1 MSFLGIPKDGPR
13 RKSTSDLFKGMTVT
27 KALAVLKMTDREY
40 KELSDE
46 GFREA
51 FTRKQEVEDGPGV
64 IVGPEKDRK
73 FEKKGKRTKKA
84 SLDGR
89 HLSRCLPPTPQDQ
102 KKVMERSIRVHEAF
116 QFLVKRRAG
125 ERARLL
131 DQDTPRTVSSEDLSR
146 TVSPQSCQDPWGSES
161 SSPLAKRRASVYDPL
176 LYPIG
181 LVGPGTPP
189 PIEIC
194 RREQKQE
201 LEQEQEQNQ
210 EQWSEAGAPAP
221 LVGIRKVTVASKTR

>member
-40 KELSDE
+40 KELNDE

-73 FEKKGKRTKKA
+73 SEKKGKRTKKA
-84 SLDGR
+84 SSDGR
-89 HLSRCLPPTPQDQ
+89 HLSRCLPPTMQDQ

-116 QFLVKRRAG
+116 QFLVKRRAS

-131 DQDTPRTVSSEDLSR
+131 DQDTPRTASSENLSR

-161 SSPLAKRRASVYDPL
+161 SSPQAKRRASVYDPL

-194 RREQKQE
+194 RREQEQE
-201 LEQEQEQNQ
+201 LEQDQDQR
-210 EQWSEAGAPAP
+210 QWSEAGVPAP
-221 LVGIRKVTVASKTR
+221 VVGIRKVTVASKSR